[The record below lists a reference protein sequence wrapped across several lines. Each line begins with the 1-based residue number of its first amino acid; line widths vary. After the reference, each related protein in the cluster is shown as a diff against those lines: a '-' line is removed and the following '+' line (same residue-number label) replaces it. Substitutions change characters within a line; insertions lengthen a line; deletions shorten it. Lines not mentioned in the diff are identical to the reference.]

1 MPTAVITVEPDR
13 QAGIWSGVNMRI
25 ESYPAREREP
35 TEDNPTLNVVA
46 FETPTFLINQN
57 PSDPLGVHSQPRTDR
72 ARASGFANRVVDIVL
87 ATLLLILVLPLMLA
101 CALMVALSSPGP
113 LLFRHSRIGAN
124 GKEFSCLKFR
134 TMVVDAD
141 VAIGAILGG
150 CVQSQKEWLELQ
162 KLRRDPRVTPGGR
175 FLRRYCLDELP
186 QLFNVLAGHMSI
198 VGPRPIVADE
208 IRRYGSNFSDYCS
221 VKPGLTGLWQV
232 SGRHALSYEQRVQ
245 LDTQYARSK
254 SIRLD
259 LWILLMTL
267 PIVLLGQNE

>member
-1 MPTAVITVEPDR
+1 M
-13 QAGIWSGVNMRI
+13 SRI
-25 ESYPAREREP
+25 ESYRAAEAEPSEGNSTLEVAVLDSPAFLASQNVQEP
-35 TEDNPTLNVVA
+35 
-46 FETPTFLINQN
+46 FI
-57 PSDPLGVHSQPRTDR
+57 VHSQLWTERTQPGGIATR
-72 ARASGFANRVVDIVL
+72 IVDLIL
-87 ATLLLILVLPLMLA
+87 ATLLLILVLPLMAA

-113 LLFRHSRIGAN
+113 LLFRQGRIGAN
-124 GKEFSCLKFR
+124 GKEFPCLKFR
-134 TMVVDAD
+134 TMAVDAD
-141 VAIGAILGG
+141 LVIGEILGS
-150 CVQSQKEWLELQ
+150 CAQSHKEWFELQ